1 MPEINWHI
9 MASQV
14 ITFLIA
20 LAIVW
25 KVSWKPLMKFIR
37 DRQEKVRKTL
47 DDAENSRQAIAR
59 LESEYKTKLEQ
70 IERKSAE
77 LISIARQEAGRT
89 KDEIIQTAQA
99 EAMGLRKKARE
110 QLEQDRRQLMADM
123 RSEIIGLSM
132 AIAEKALHE
141 PMPEL
146 VQDRK
151 FQDILKGLKGTQ
163 RPS

>member
-9 MASQV
+9 MLSQV
-14 ITFLIA
+14 ITFIVA
-20 LAIVW
+20 LVIVW
-25 KVSWKPLMKFIR
+25 KVSWKPLMKLIR

-59 LESEYKTKLEQ
+59 LETEYRAKLEQ

-77 LISIARQEAGRT
+77 LISIARQDAGRT
-89 KDEIIQTAQA
+89 KDEIVRAAQA
-99 EAMGLRKKARE
+99 EALELRKKAHE
-110 QLEQDRRQLMADM
+110 QLEQDRRQLMTDM

-132 AIAEKALHE
+132 AIAEKALHG

-163 RPS
+163 QSS

>member
-9 MASQV
+9 MLSQV
-14 ITFLIA
+14 MTFLVA
-20 LAIVW
+20 LVIVW
-25 KVSWKPLMKFIR
+25 KVSWKPLMKLIR

-59 LESEYKTKLEQ
+59 LEAEYRAKLEQ

-77 LISIARQEAGRT
+77 LISIARQDAGHT
-89 KDEIIQTAQA
+89 KDEIIKAAQA
-99 EAMGLRKKARE
+99 EALELRKKANE
-110 QLEQDRRQLMADM
+110 QLEQDRRQLMTDL
-123 RSEIIGLSM
+123 RSEIIGISM

-163 RPS
+163 KPS